1 MRFLDGIVRGRMLVL
16 AALAVGLL
24 FGTAS
29 AKTLCNKCKGTGK
42 ILEVTKQC
50 PLHQPMFG
58 HCANC
63 DGSGLIGPPCPYC
76 EGRGYILTPAEKEA
90 ERKARAQ
97 ADAKA
102 KEEHDAEMARRA
114 VEQAREDS
122 IKRVEKAK
130 KDSIEAICKA
140 SGKCS
145 VRTRANIQSVVTQNF
160 AALRY
165 AYNQRLRENPNLT
178 GKITVRF
185 AINEFGR
192 VIFDR
197 VVESTVSD
205 SALEATVVS
214 RVKGWQFGKVNNP
227 GDIIEGMSQN
237 LCKLTSGC

>member
-1 MRFLDGIVRGRMLVL
+1 MSFLDGIVRGRTLVL

-76 EGRGYILTPAEKEA
+76 EGRGYILTPAENEA

-130 KDSIEAICKA
+130 NSR
-140 SGKCS
+140 SNGG
-145 VRTRANIQSVVTQNF
+145 IQRVVMQNMS
-160 AALRY
+160 ALRY
-165 AYNQRLRENPNLT
+165 AYSQRLRVNPELG
-178 GKITVRF
+178 GKITVKF
-185 AINEFGR
+185 IVNEFGI
-192 VIFDR
+192 VISAE
-197 VVESTVSD
+197 VVDSTMSD
-205 SALEATVVS
+205 SEFEETLLSKVKDWNFGRIDKAGDVS
-214 RVKGWQFGKVNNP
+214 EFTYPFVFS
-227 GDIIEGMSQN
+227 D
-237 LCKLTSGC
+237 